1 MEYIL
6 LDLYFF
12 VIFYK
17 ISLNEYMFV
26 ILNVVK
32 CLEFKV
38 LVSILGV
45 MYFLVFIFVFGLFVL
60 ILLVFNECLIESLK
74 FVI

>member
-6 LDLYFF
+6 LDLYFV